1 MPTEIELSLWVALA
15 AFIVVML
22 RQFERIIINRVDAIL
37 NRMDK
42 HETEMQGR
50 DVRSDEIQEN
60 VRRIVNGSG
69 VQHELHKVAEPR
81 FDGFPPRIVEHERR
95 STPSDREN
103 IETARKYVQKLE
115 AQQQKNTAPLDDNTK
130 KD

>member
-22 RQFERIIINRVDAIL
+22 RQFERIIIKRVDAIL

-60 VRRIVNGSG
+60 VRRMVNGSG
-69 VQHELHKVAEPR
+69 VQHELRKVAEPK

-95 STPSDREN
+95 STPSSREN
-103 IETARKYVQKLE
+103 LDTAKKYVHKLE
-115 AQQQKNTAPLDDNTK
+115 TQEQQRSEADNHNNK